1 MKVLLLNGSPH
12 PNGCTFRALSEVEKT
27 LQQEGI
33 ETEIFHIGTEAIR
46 GCMGAVVCAVRTSL
60 EDVSLVKML
69 LT

>member
-33 ETEIFHIGTEAIR
+33 ETEIFFIGQDAR
-46 GCMGAVVCAVRTSL
+46 RACLG
-60 EDVSLVKML
+60 
-69 LT
+69 